1 MAGRQP
7 AHLPRRLAA
16 SAVVARREGRVPPPK
31 QQGAA
36 GAGRC
41 GNLVKELAMESNRI
55 ARRAEADQVVTKTT
69 KHTNR
74 FCRRNCL

>member
-16 SAVVARREGRVPPPK
+16 SAVVARRVGRVPPPK

-41 GNLVKELAMESNRI
+41 GNLVIEGTGDGVEPD
-55 ARRAEADQVVTKTT
+55 RAAGGGGPSGDEDDEAYE
-69 KHTNR
+69 
-74 FCRRNCL
+74 

>member
-16 SAVVARREGRVPPPK
+16 SAVVARREGRVPIPK

-36 GAGRC
+36 GAGGSWTLKRMTR
-41 GNLVKELAMESNRI
+41 VAP
-55 ARRAEADQVVTKTT
+55 RRREAAVEQ
-69 KHTNR
+69 
-74 FCRRNCL
+74 